1 MNLDSIKFDGS
12 GLIPA
17 IAQDAQSGQVLML
30 AWMNREA
37 LELTISTRKATYWSR
52 SRQEIWVKGET
63 SGSNQEVVS
72 ISHDCDQDAILL
84 KVNQTNGA
92 CHTGDKS
99 CFDAGLIDEISTD
112 ENLNAGDK

>member
-92 CHTGDKS
+92 CHTGEKS
-99 CFDAGLIDEISTD
+99 CFDAGLIDEISTG
-112 ENLNAGDK
+112 ENLIAGDT

>member
-99 CFDAGLIDEISTD
+99 CFDAGLIDEISTG
-112 ENLNAGDK
+112 ENLIAGDK

>member
-1 MNLDSIKFDGS
+1 
-12 GLIPA
+12 
-17 IAQDAQSGQVLML
+17 
-30 AWMNREA
+30 
-37 LELTISTRKATYWSR
+37 
-52 SRQEIWVKGET
+52 
-63 SGSNQEVVS
+63 VVS

-92 CHTGDKS
+92 CHTGDES

>member
-17 IAQDAQSGQVLML
+17 IAQDAQSGQVLMF

-84 KVNQTNGA
+84 KVKQTNGA